1 MATYSRIL
9 AWRILQRSPL
19 ESMESKRVGHD
30 WGTNTFTFIVCQD
43 LGVQSLCTLSC
54 FSHVQLFATLWI
66 VCSLPGSSVQGFSW
80 QEYWSG
86 LPCHPPGNLPDSR
99 IEPEFY
105 AAAALQAS
113 SLLLSHQIELIVLYL
128 KSLQYKWRI
137 WMFKQIE
144 YDGVSTR
151 MQY

>member
-1 MATYSRIL
+1 MSNS
-9 AWRILQRSPL
+9 LQLYGLYVAFQAPL
-19 ESMESKRVGHD
+19 FM
-30 WGTNTFTFIVCQD
+30 
-43 LGVQSLCTLSC
+43 
-54 FSHVQLFATLWI
+54 
-66 VCSLPGSSVQGFSW
+66 GFSR

-86 LPCHPPGNLPDSR
+86 LPCHSPGNLPDSR
-99 IEPEFY
+99 IEPKSY

-113 SLLLSHQIELIVLYL
+113 SLRLSHQIELIVLYL
-128 KSLQYKWRI
+128 NSLQYKWRR